1 MGRPGTT
8 RNSNEPGQPKIQT
21 IRAFS
26 GLGQAAPGPN
36 VHLYMGLWRA
46 YESLSASKEDTHLN
60 DTKCPLEHQ
69 NAESNAP

>member
-1 MGRPGTT
+1 MKQMISFEGSVFNGEVLSVRGR
-8 RNSNEPGQPKIQT
+8 RKNESNNNKRGKC
-21 IRAFS
+21 FN
-26 GLGQAAPGPN
+26 GF
-36 VHLYMGLWRA
+36 MGLWRA

>member
-1 MGRPGTT
+1 
-8 RNSNEPGQPKIQT
+8 
-21 IRAFS
+21 
-26 GLGQAAPGPN
+26 
-36 VHLYMGLWRA
+36 MGLWRA